1 MRAVVG
7 QDSTGELSCPLV
19 DRRQTRTYPPTGF
32 ERRQGI
38 DQGHIDKLSSANQ
51 ILLAL
56 QKIAITLP
64 SSFDL
69 DKVLD
74 QGMSQVQDLIDA
86 DIVTILLA
94 DTDATNFSI
103 VRGRGSAKN
112 ICLNLDQLPEDIYA
126 ALLVHR
132 TIAVDLTPD
141 QQGFAKEAR
150 TGAYC
155 VLRSRG
161 LVVGLIAAEWRIKKD
176 IDQAVQIL
184 TGIADALGVAVDNSR
199 LFRDIRR
206 NSANEERLRI
216 ARDLHDRTGSTL
228 AFIGIELDRL
238 IRLEQDQTTI
248 DELGIIRGH
257 ISKTITEVREMLFD
271 LRSGHDEQISLAYTV
286 ENFANRVADRS
297 NINVRRKISLP
308 VITDP
313 YWLSEI
319 WEMFKEAILN
329 AEKHSQCSEIL
340 IQSSVVGDLW
350 ITSVSDNGIGLQATH
365 ARDDSY
371 GITGIIER
379 AESIGAK
386 IEISSPLPNA
396 DYGTEILFLLPL
408 THIQNGGAE
417 VSS

>member
-7 QDSTGELSCPLV
+7 QDSTGELSWPLV
-19 DRRQTRTYPPTGF
+19 DRRQSQVDPPTGF
-32 ERRQGI
+32 ERRQGV

-69 DKVLD
+69 EKVLD
-74 QGMSQVQDLIDA
+74 QGVSQVQDLINA
-86 DIVTILLA
+86 DIVTILLTDA
-94 DTDATNFSI
+94 DATNLSI
-103 VRGRGSAKN
+103 VRGRGSARSLSLK
-112 ICLNLDQLPEDIYA
+112 IDQLPEHIFA
-126 ALLVHR
+126 ALSVHR
-132 TIAVDLTPD
+132 TISVQLTQD
-141 QQGFAKEAR
+141 QQGFASEAM

-161 LVVGLIAAEWRIKKD
+161 LVVGLIAAEWRTKQNIE
-176 IDQAVQIL
+176 QAVQIL

-199 LFRDIRR
+199 IFRDIRR
-206 NSANEERLRI
+206 HSANEERLRI

-228 AFIGIELDRL
+228 AFIGIEIDRL
-238 IRLEQDQTTI
+238 LRLQQDQTTI
-248 DELGIIRGH
+248 DDLGIIRGH

-271 LRSGHDEQISLAYTV
+271 LRSGHDEQSSLADTV

-297 NINVRRKISLP
+297 KISVRREISFP
-308 VITDP
+308 TITDP
-313 YWLSEI
+313 YRLSEI

-340 IQSSVVGDLW
+340 IKSSVVGDLW
-350 ITSVSDNGIGLQATH
+350 VTSISDNGIGLHATN

-379 AESIGAK
+379 AESMGAK
-386 IEISSPLPNA
+386 IEISSPFPNS
-396 DYGTEILFLLPL
+396 DYGTEILFSIPL
-408 THIQNGGAE
+408 IHIKNGGAE

>member
-7 QDSTGELSCPLV
+7 QDSTGELSWPLV
-19 DRRQTRTYPPTGF
+19 DRRQSRTDPPTGF
-32 ERRQGI
+32 ERRQGV

-69 DKVLD
+69 EKVLD
-74 QGMSQVQDLIDA
+74 QGVSQVQDLINA

-94 DTDATNFSI
+94 DTDAANFSI
-103 VRGRGSAKN
+103 VRGRGSARSLSLK
-112 ICLNLDQLPEDIYA
+112 IDQFPKHIYA
-126 ALLVHR
+126 ALSVHR
-132 TIAVDLTPD
+132 TISVDLSQD
-141 QQGFAKEAR
+141 QQGFASEAK

-161 LVVGLIAAEWRIKKD
+161 LVVGLIAAEWRSKQNIE
-176 IDQAVQIL
+176 QAVQIL

-238 IRLEQDQTTI
+238 IRLQQDQTTI
-248 DELGIIRGH
+248 DDLGTIRAH
-257 ISKTITEVREMLFD
+257 ISQTITEVREMLFD
-271 LRSGHDEQISLAYTV
+271 LRSGYDEQISLTDTV
-286 ENFANRVADRS
+286 ETFVNRIAERS
-297 NINVRRKISLP
+297 HINVQREIAFP
-308 VITDP
+308 VINDSHRA
-313 YWLSEI
+313 SEI

-329 AEKHSQCSEIL
+329 AEKHSRCSEIL
-340 IQSSVVGDLW
+340 IKSSVVGDLW
-350 ITSVSDNGIGLQATH
+350 ITSVSDNGVGLQATKG
-365 ARDDSY
+365 REDSY

-379 AESIGAK
+379 AESIGAT
-386 IEISSPLPNA
+386 IEISSPFPNT
-396 DYGTEILFLLPL
+396 DYGTEILFSIPL
-408 THIQNGGAE
+408 SHIQNGDAE
-417 VSS
+417 VPS

>member
-7 QDSTGELSCPLV
+7 QDSTGELSWPLV
-19 DRRQTRTYPPTGF
+19 DRRQSQAEPPTGF
-32 ERRQGI
+32 ERRQGV

-69 DKVLD
+69 EKVLD
-74 QGMSQVQDLIDA
+74 QGVSQVQDLINA

-94 DTDATNFSI
+94 DTDAANFSI
-103 VRGRGSAKN
+103 VRGRGSARSLSLN
-112 ICLNLDQLPEDIYA
+112 IDQFPQHIYA
-126 ALLVHR
+126 ALPVHR
-132 TIAVDLTPD
+132 TISVDLSQD
-141 QQGFAKEAR
+141 QQGFASEAK

-161 LVVGLIAAEWRIKKD
+161 LVVGLIAAEWRTKQNIE
-176 IDQAVQIL
+176 QAVQIL
-184 TGIADALGVAVDNSR
+184 TGIADALGVAIDNSR

-238 IRLEQDQTTI
+238 IRLQQDQTTI
-248 DELGIIRGH
+248 DDLGTIRAH

-271 LRSGHDEQISLAYTV
+271 LRSGHDEQISLTDTV
-286 ENFANRVADRS
+286 ETFVNRIAERS
-297 NINVRRKISLP
+297 QINVRREIAFP
-308 VITDP
+308 IINDP
-313 YWLSEI
+313 HRASEI

-329 AEKHSQCSEIL
+329 AEKHSRCSEIL
-340 IQSSVVGDLW
+340 IKSSVVDDLW
-350 ITSVSDNGIGLQATH
+350 ITSVSDNGVGLQATKG
-365 ARDDSY
+365 REDSY

-379 AESIGAK
+379 AESIGAT
-386 IEISSPLPNA
+386 IEISSPFPNT
-396 DYGTEILFLLPL
+396 DYGTEILFSIPL
-408 THIQNGGAE
+408 SHIQNGRVE

>member
-7 QDSTGELSCPLV
+7 QDSTGELSWPLV
-19 DRRQTRTYPPTGF
+19 DRRQSRTDPPTGF
-32 ERRQGI
+32 ERRQGV

-69 DKVLD
+69 EKVLD
-74 QGMSQVQDLIDA
+74 QGVSQVQDLINA

-94 DTDATNFSI
+94 DTDAANFSI
-103 VRGRGSAKN
+103 VRGRGSARSLSLK
-112 ICLNLDQLPEDIYA
+112 IDQFPKHIYA
-126 ALLVHR
+126 ALSVHR
-132 TIAVDLTPD
+132 TISVDLSQD
-141 QQGFAKEAR
+141 QQGFASEAK

-161 LVVGLIAAEWRIKKD
+161 LVVGLIAAEWRSKQNIE
-176 IDQAVQIL
+176 QAVQIL

-238 IRLEQDQTTI
+238 IRLQQDQTTI
-248 DELGIIRGH
+248 DDLGTIRAH
-257 ISKTITEVREMLFD
+257 ISQTITEVREMLFD
-271 LRSGHDEQISLAYTV
+271 LRSGHDEQISLADTV

-297 NINVRRKISLP
+297 NINVRREISFP
-308 VITDP
+308 TIADP
-313 YWLSEI
+313 YRLSEI

-329 AEKHSQCSEIL
+329 AEKHSRCSEIL
-340 IQSSVVGDLW
+340 IKSSVVGDLW
-350 ITSVSDNGIGLQATH
+350 ITSVSDNGVGLQATKG
-365 ARDDSY
+365 RDDSY

-379 AESIGAK
+379 AESIGAT
-386 IEISSPLPNA
+386 IEISSPFPNT
-396 DYGTEILFLLPL
+396 DYGTEILFSIPL
-408 THIQNGGAE
+408 SHIQNGDAE
-417 VSS
+417 VPS